1 MVYCQLYLKTRSGG
15 GEGKEKEERKN
26 RRRKEVQGMAPDLR
40 ELAIEI
46 V

>member
-1 MVYCQLYLKTRSGG
+1 MIYCRLYLRTSRG
-15 GEGKEKEERKN
+15 GEGKEKEERKS
-26 RRRKEVQGMAPDLR
+26 RRRKEVQGMASALR